1 MGRLRIADVVESMT
15 LVAPPSPLHRSPM
28 STAATPEK
36 LPARVA
42 SPPLIARLIALIRR
56 KPITAAD
63 RREAAMF
70 VLDTVASAVGGR
82 STPPGQAVGRWAHRQ
97 GGSLDAARRAFVVG
111 CISHVLEMD
120 DLHRASVTHPGCVVV
135 PAVLALGQREGA
147 RGHALLDAVLHGYE
161 ACCRVG
167 MAVGPAHYRI
177 FHNTATCGPFG
188 SAMAAA
194 HLLGLD
200 DAQTGH
206 ALGNAG
212 TQAAGFWE
220 FLKTGAMSKHLHAG
234 RAAEAGMVAAD
245 LALDG
250 FTGPPAIL
258 EGACGLFAGMCPD
271 AAPDALLADPDAP
284 WQLHQ
289 TSIKPWPSCRHT
301 HPAIDAALAL
311 HAALAGGPPVAAVEV
326 ETYRAAI
333 DVCDR
338 PDPAT
343 EYNAKF
349 SLQHCVAAA
358 LADGVVRF
366 ASFDPDSRQRLAAAR
381 AKVAVAAGEPF
392 ASAYPAAW
400 GARVIVR
407 TADGRQHVVERAA
420 CSGDP
425 DRKLPESRLLEKAD
439 ELFRLGGLTPAEA
452 TAMRDHILRLADDQP
467 LDASLLGTLLS
478 GAREQA

>member
-1 MGRLRIADVVESMT
+1 MNASSILEA
-15 LVAPPSPLHRSPM
+15 APPRRA
-28 STAATPEK
+28 AATSLTEG
-36 LPARVA
+36 
-42 SPPLIARLIALIRR
+42 LIALIRQ

-63 RREAAMF
+63 RHEAAMF
-70 VLDTVASAVGGR
+70 LLDTVASAVGGR
-82 STPPGQAVGRWAHRQ
+82 STPPGKVVLQWASRQ
-97 GGSLDAARRAFVVG
+97 SARDTAREAFLIG
-111 CISHVLEMD
+111 CLSHMLETD

-135 PAVLALGQREGA
+135 PAVLALGQRVGA
-147 RGHALLDAVLHGYE
+147 RGHTLLDAVLHGYE

-167 MAVGPAHYRI
+167 MAVGPAHYKI

-194 HLLGLD
+194 HLLALD
-200 DAQTGH
+200 DAQTLH

-220 FLKTGAMSKHLHAG
+220 FLKTSAMSKHLHAG
-234 RAAEAGMVAAD
+234 RAAEAGVVAAD

-258 EGACGLFAGMCPD
+258 EGEAGFFAGMCPD
-271 AAPDALLADPDAP
+271 PNPDALLADPDAA
-284 WQLHQ
+284 WHVHQ

-311 HAALAGGPPVAAVEV
+311 HKTLAGAPIEEIEV

-338 PDPAT
+338 PDPQT

-358 LADGVVRF
+358 LTDGVVRF
-366 ASFDPDSRQRLAAAR
+366 PSFDADGRQRFADTR
-381 AKVAVAAGEPF
+381 QRVTVCAGEPF
-392 ASAYPAAW
+392 VSAYPDAW
-400 GARVIVR
+400 GARVTVR
-407 TADGRQHVVERAA
+407 TADGRKLAVERPA

-425 DRKLPESRLLEKAD
+425 DQKLSEARLLEKAD
-439 ELFRLGGLTPAEA
+439 ELFRLGGLSAPESAR
-452 TAMRDHILRLADDQP
+452 MRDGILSLADDRP
-467 LDASLLGTLLS
+467 LADGLLATLLVN
-478 GAREQA
+478 